1 MRVVFIYEVG
11 NLEKIREIIKGYNPK
26 EIPVLTTQI
35 NHVNEGGQARL
46 RLTIEGNDDDVNN
59 LTRLLNK

>member
-1 MRVVFIYEVG
+1 MRVVFIYEVE